1 MKKTEEIKEINNKK
15 QENLESYI
23 TDIEKQ
29 LVSGFKGLIT
39 EVNPIT
45 NKLFFGDAGTF
56 DEREGIA
63 VTTRIIG
70 DKTEFTQWFGK
81 PKLRGYEQSNLYLF
95 KKRYGFLPK
104 KDMEIECFIDEN
116 GFFKI
121 KY

>member
-1 MKKTEEIKEINNKK
+1 MKKNEKINEINNKR

-23 TDIEKQ
+23 NEIETQ
-29 LVSGFKGLIT
+29 IATGFKGLIT

-56 DEREGIA
+56 DERDGIA
-63 VTTRIIG
+63 VSIRLIG
-70 DKTEFTQWFGK
+70 DKTEFSQWFGK
-81 PKLRGYEQSNLYLF
+81 PKLRGYEQSNIYLF
-95 KKRYGFLPK
+95 KKRYGSLPK